1 MAIDDTEPVM
11 RIETALWDETTR
23 IIRGVWQST
32 ASDDPGQDRTIRP
45 PQAAVP
51 ADPGTT
57 LKTRLLKPPLAG
69 FDLANADY
77 DLLEVVG
84 QGGMGVVYEA
94 RQVSI
99 RRSVAVKI
107 LRPEAAEDPHNRA
120 SFLSEAVVTGNLDHP
135 NIVPVHELAQDR
147 DGRLFFVMK
156 RICGTAWRASIRSRP
171 LEENLDIL
179 FRVMDAVAFAHSRGV
194 IHLDLK
200 PENVMLGDF
209 GEVILTDWGVAVV
222 LEGNPHLDLPPH
234 TPSLGGTPSYMAP
247 EMARGEL
254 DRLGVHTDIY
264 LLGGLL
270 FEIITG
276 LRPHGGHT
284 VAECLVEAALNRIQP
299 SPQRG
304 ELLDIA
310 GTAMATRPRRRFRSV
325 AAFRQAL
332 KHYLSHSESLALNRR
347 AVSDL
352 QSADLSKSYD
362 DFSLAVFGFR
372 QALKVWPDNTEARE
386 NLSRAS
392 LVYAECARD
401 RGDLDLALD
410 QLDTGDPRHADLRA
424 RVEEIRRDRAA
435 RKHRVKVLSRLT
447 AALAAVVFV
456 VLCVA
461 FFWIRLE
468 REGAVEARNAEAFQR
483 SAAEAERDRAQRE
496 LYRSGIR
503 EADRLSAGGR
513 SADAL
518 EVLRELPTRFRGWE
532 YGHLEV
538 RCRQVEA
545 ACRCVL
551 KGHGAAVL
559 GLAFS
564 PDGKRVFSGSDDGSL
579 RVWDPEIG
587 RAVRTFPS
595 RIRWTGVP
603 VVDPQGAWLASGSGE
618 VRDLR
623 TGEVRAVLEGVPN
636 GVFNLVVNRDGS
648 LLAGIDY
655 DDRVCAWDPRTGRK
669 RYTVA
674 EDRKPGP
681 GIALSGDGRYLA
693 YGTRDGD
700 LRLCGGAAGNR
711 LRSIPMDPGEIVGP
725 VCFSPD
731 GATVVAGSKGGC
743 LRAFGSTDGGVRVEF
758 DRVGATATV
767 LLFTPDGLRLAGN
780 CNDGTLRFWD
790 ARSGKLAAEAKGQ
803 SSVGIA
809 LAFSPDGRRIASGGY
824 DQDVRVWDLR
834 ERRASSILQGA
845 RGVSALAR
853 FLPDRR
859 GVVIAGEDGVV
870 CIRRPTP
877 AAPEVLMNV
886 PGGVRAL
893 AVGHRSTCV
902 AAAGDAA
909 PVVWYR
915 GPEAGKP
922 PLKFTLPA
930 FPDPEAGGRPT
941 ALYFLPGDDRLA
953 VGDSAG
959 RAFLLDLPAGRWT
972 KCARFSEHPL
982 TQVRTNVDG
991 TLQAW
996 ADVTGNVYLLDS
1008 RTGTYFQCAPGGR
1021 KAHVFLGGLDFS
1033 PDGRRLAAAR
1043 WDKTISVYDTR
1054 ARSEIAS
1061 LKGHTGWCTPKFSPD
1076 GRRLVSADVDGRLIV
1091 WDCDSWQALL
1101 TIRGEDGRFTS
1112 LEFSPDGRWLLS
1124 ASSTGA
1130 VRIWDSRPAR

>member
-32 ASDDPGQDRTIRP
+32 ASDDPSQDRTIRP
-45 PQAAVP
+45 PQGAVP
-51 ADPGTT
+51 SDRETT
-57 LKTRLLKPPLAG
+57 LKTRLLKPPVAD
-69 FDLANADY
+69 FDLPNADY
-77 DLLEVVG
+77 DLLEIVG

-99 RRSVAVKI
+99 RRPVAVKI
-107 LRPEAAEDPHNRA
+107 LRPEAAADPHNRA

-156 RICGTAWRASIRSRP
+156 RICGTAWRSTLTARP

-222 LEGNPHLDLPPH
+222 LEGNPHLDLPPQP
-234 TPSLGGTPSYMAP
+234 PSLGGTPSYMAP

-254 DRLGVHTDIY
+254 DRLGTHTDIY

-270 FEIITG
+270 YEIITG

-284 VAECLVEAALNRIQP
+284 VAECLVEAALNHIQP
-299 SPQRG
+299 TQQRG

-310 GTAMATRPRRRFRSV
+310 RTAMATRPRHRFRSV

-352 QSADLSKSYD
+352 QAADISKSYD

-372 QALKVWPDNTEARE
+372 QALKVWPDNAEAAE
-386 NLSRAS
+386 NLSRAA
-392 LVYAECARD
+392 LAYAECARE

-424 RVEEIRRDRAA
+424 KVEETRAERVA
-435 RKHRVKVLSRLT
+435 RKHRIKVLSRLT
-447 AALAAVVFV
+447 AALVAVVFV
-456 VLCVA
+456 VLCAA

-468 REGAVEARNAEAFQR
+468 REGAIEARNAEAFHR
-483 SAAEAERDRAQRE
+483 SAAERERDRAQRE

-518 EVLRELPTRFRGWE
+518 EVLQGLSPRFRGWE
-532 YGHLEV
+532 FGHLAA

-545 ACRCVL
+545 VCRSVL
-551 KGHGAAVL
+551 KGHGAPVL

-564 PDGKRVFSGSDDGSL
+564 PDGKRVYSGSDDRSL
-579 RVWDPEIG
+579 RAWDPERGAALQTI
-587 RAVRTFPS
+587 PS

-603 VVDPQGAWLASGSGE
+603 VVDPRGAWLASGSGE
-618 VRDLR
+618 VWDLR
-623 TGEVRAVLEGVPN
+623 NGAVRVVLEGTPS
-636 GVFNLVVNRDGS
+636 GVFNLAVSRNGL

-655 DDRVCAWDPRTGRK
+655 DDKVCAWDPSTGRK
-669 RYTVA
+669 RYTVP
-674 EDRKPGP
+674 ENGKPGP
-681 GIALSGDGRYLA
+681 GIALSGDGRFLA
-693 YGTRDGD
+693 YGTRDGH
-700 LRLCGGAAGNR
+700 LRLCNGADGTR
-711 LRSIPMDPGEIVGP
+711 LRTVPVDPGEIVGP

-731 GATVVAGSKGGC
+731 GASVVAGSRGGC
-743 LRAFGSTDGGVRVEF
+743 IKAFGAADGGVRLEF
-758 DRVGATATV
+758 DRVGAAATV
-767 LLFTPDGLRLAGN
+767 LLFTPDGRWLAGN
-780 CNDGTLRFWD
+780 CSDGTLRFWD

-809 LAFSPDGRRIASGGY
+809 LAISPDGHRLASGGY
-824 DQDVRVWDLR
+824 DLAVRVWDLR
-834 ERRASSILQGA
+834 ERRASSVLPGP
-845 RGVSALAR
+845 RDVSTLAR
-853 FLPDRR
+853 FLPDRQ
-859 GVVIAGEDGVV
+859 GIVTAGEDGVV
-870 CIRRPTP
+870 RVRKPGP
-877 AAPEVLMNV
+877 AAPEELMRI
-886 PGGVRAL
+886 PGGARVL
-893 AVGHRSTCV
+893 AVGRRTGCV
-902 AAAGDAA
+902 AAAGAA
-909 PVVWYR
+909 EPIVWYR
-915 GPEAGKP
+915 EPGAGKP
-922 PLKFTLPA
+922 VLRFTLPA
-930 FPDPEAGGRPT
+930 YPDPQARVVPT
-941 ALYFLPGDDRLA
+941 ALFFLPGDTRLA

-959 RAFLLDLPAGRWT
+959 RAFLLDLPAHRWA
-972 KCARFSEHPL
+972 KCGRFSGRPL
-982 TQVRTNVDG
+982 TQVRASGDG
-991 TLQAW
+991 ALQAW
-996 ADVTGNVYLLDS
+996 ADDTGNVFLLDS
-1008 RTGTYFQCAPGGR
+1008 RTGTFFQCAPGG
-1021 KAHVFLGGLDFS
+1021 KNAHVSLGGLDFS

-1043 WDKTISVYDTR
+1043 WDKTISLYDIPT
-1054 ARSEIAS
+1054 RSEIAS
-1061 LKGHTGWCTPKFSPD
+1061 LKGHTGWCTPVFSPD

-1091 WDCDSWQALL
+1091 WDCDSGQTLL

-1112 LEFSPDGRWLLS
+1112 LEFSPNGRWLLT
-1124 ASSTGA
+1124 ASSTGT
-1130 VRIWDSRPAR
+1130 VRIWDSSPAR